1 MLRAAQWHSSD
12 SAGGAKD
19 GKDVKDV
26 KAKVPGTGSFLKREE
41 SFQTKTVISIAH
53 ACAHSSNFAKFI
65 PEEGDDLQRVTR
77 LAALAPFSPRR
88 FGHCRDELNARTRW
102 LARALSLS
110 ARSRDAEALQFLQK
124 CRAPDE
130 PGA

>member
-1 MLRAAQWHSSD
+1 MLRAAQWHSSV

-41 SFQTKTVISIAH
+41 SFQTKTVISIAY
-53 ACAHSSNFAKFI
+53 ARAHSSKFI
-65 PEEGDDLQRVTR
+65 PEEGDDLQPVTR

>member
-12 SAGGAKD
+12 PEGGAKD
-19 GKDVKDV
+19 SKDVKDV
-26 KAKVPGTGSFLKREE
+26 KAKVSSTGSFLKREE

-53 ACAHSSNFAKFI
+53 ACAHSSKFI
-65 PEEGDDLQRVTR
+65 TEEGDDLQPVTR
-77 LAALAPFSPRR
+77 LAALPPFSPRR
-88 FGHCRDELNARTRW
+88 FGNCRDELNARTRW

-124 CRAPDE
+124 CRTPDE